1 METKSY
7 LRSAFKLMLIMML
20 TSMTAC
26 SGGHILEDE
35 APPCVVFADIGG
47 W

>member
-7 LRSAFKLMLIMML
+7 LKSAFKLILIMML

-35 APPCVVFADIGG
+35 APLCCIR
-47 W
+47 